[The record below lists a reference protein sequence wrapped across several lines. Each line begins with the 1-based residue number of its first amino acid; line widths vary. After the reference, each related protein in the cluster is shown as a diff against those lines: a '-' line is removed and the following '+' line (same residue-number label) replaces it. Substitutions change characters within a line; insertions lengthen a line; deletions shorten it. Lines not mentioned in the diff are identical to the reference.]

1 MSDSPANLARA
12 LIVSA
17 ALLAT
22 AASGHAQ
29 EAPAPLVP
37 PDDLFDLA
45 PDAPSAPEIA
55 PAAPDDRTGPR
66 NISIGTLEEVDPEAI
81 GVLGPDQGGFG
92 PATWSG
98 SDRAKIM
105 RMIPRLPAAGRSAVM
120 HDLTRRLMLTTA
132 APPTG
137 AGEAGGLLSL
147 RLATLVRLGAFAGFA
162 ELLAAIP
169 ESAITPD
176 MREREVDM
184 LLLRGNTAR
193 ACEVVRGEV
202 RESDK
207 PYWQRALIFCQ
218 LAEDQTGGAALSLS
232 LLRDQGVE
240 LDPGFLGLASVLL
253 GEAAPEDLIVTAD
266 PINLRLLLTTDMAI
280 PDAWLDDTDPG
291 IWRAIAETS
300 DVPLDTRLAAAERAA
315 AAGALA
321 PQALG
326 QLYSQVSFLDEELRD
341 AVVVAQKNGGPLGR
355 ALLHR
360 AAREQQTVEQRARVL
375 VETLRAAR
383 DGAGV
388 GPTARAN
395 AVAVLSLTPTPK
407 LSWFADDAV
416 RALLAADHY
425 EAARAWLDVLAEAA
439 ELDAEADQALA
450 LVMPVAAIADPD
462 VAGEWRPGMAQ
473 KWWRALG
480 DDTPVEQRA
489 AWAGRLFLL
498 LDSLGLDVGDDGWA
512 LLLDGPLTSA
522 TEVPAIGIRYSLRAA
537 ARARRTG
544 ETVLFALLTLGETG
558 PADASPLAVASAIRT
573 LRAVGLERD
582 ARTLAL
588 EAALESGS

>member
-169 ESAITPD
+169 EAAITPD
-176 MREREVDM
+176 MREREVDV
-184 LLLRGNTAR
+184 LLLRGDTAR

-253 GEAAPEDLIVTAD
+253 GEAAPEDLIVTAFND
-266 PINLRLLLTTDMAI
+266 AKSKVEAQMAEKMGELTGGMGLPPGLRL
-280 PDAWLDDTDPG
+280 P
-291 IWRAIAETS
+291 
-300 DVPLDTRLAAAERAA
+300 
-315 AAGALA
+315 
-321 PQALG
+321 
-326 QLYSQVSFLDEELRD
+326 F
-341 AVVVAQKNGGPLGR
+341 
-355 ALLHR
+355 
-360 AAREQQTVEQRARVL
+360 
-375 VETLRAAR
+375 
-383 DGAGV
+383 
-388 GPTARAN
+388 
-395 AVAVLSLTPTPK
+395 
-407 LSWFADDAV
+407 
-416 RALLAADHY
+416 
-425 EAARAWLDVLAEAA
+425 
-439 ELDAEADQALA
+439 
-450 LVMPVAAIADPD
+450 
-462 VAGEWRPGMAQ
+462 
-473 KWWRALG
+473 
-480 DDTPVEQRA
+480 
-489 AWAGRLFLL
+489 
-498 LDSLGLDVGDDGWA
+498 
-512 LLLDGPLTSA
+512 
-522 TEVPAIGIRYSLRAA
+522 
-537 ARARRTG
+537 
-544 ETVLFALLTLGETG
+544 
-558 PADASPLAVASAIRT
+558 
-573 LRAVGLERD
+573 
-582 ARTLAL
+582 
-588 EAALESGS
+588 